1 MQVAGEVADAKTN
14 PLRAKK
20 IYVLA
25 ALLVRLDLYQY
36 VSLPLCVTD
45 VLFYHCHALLLC
57 YCLSV
62 LQVENYH
69 EHVKMTKLKTAS
81 GKEKRSTR
89 EVGNELKSICSP
101 CVLGPNLFLA
111 LGPGKKRG
119 TGSEGAFRI
128 RSNFLNS
135 LG

>member
-1 MQVAGEVADAKTN
+1 MQASGASERLFAFSLFFTNMLLYRFVLPIFCVTVAVC
-14 PLRAKK
+14 
-20 IYVLA
+20 
-25 ALLVRLDLYQY
+25 Q
-36 VSLPLCVTD
+36 LCVT
-45 VLFYHCHALLLC
+45 VYLFN
-57 YCLSV
+57 

-101 CVLGPNLFLA
+101 CLLGPSLFLA

-119 TGSEGAFRI
+119 IGSEGAFRI
-128 RSNFLNS
+128 RSNFLHS
-135 LG
+135 LC